1 MHELFICNENNFH
14 QIERTKGLAVV
25 RFFAS
30 WCPPCRDSE
39 ALFNEFAEQLEHSV
53 IVGSVNIDQSPVLT
67 TRYEIWRL
75 PSVLVFKDG
84 QLIKRIVGGESSEH
98 YQPEQPQ
105 GGGETHRT
113 VPSRTDRGEGR
124 HTPRL

>member
-14 QIERTKGLAVV
+14 QIERTKGFAVV

-53 IVGSVNIDQSPVLT
+53 IVGSVNIYQSPVLT
-67 TRYEIWRL
+67 TRYEIWGL
-75 PSVLVFKDG
+75 PSVLMFKDG
-84 QLIKRIVGGESSEH
+84 QLIKRIVGGKSSEH
-98 YQPEQPQ
+98 YHHALTEVKDATLRGSEP
-105 GGGETHRT
+105 GG
-113 VPSRTDRGEGR
+113 V
-124 HTPRL
+124 